1 MKFKPEQIKP
11 LLEELKHADIFRIAY
26 NAKKYNKMIIRH
38 GVYDDN
44 TRAWIT
50 KTDELAF
57 TYYDLNQKG
66 FSVDWKCYTD
76 LGHALNM
83 RELMDISSFITS
95 TLQEIGG

>member
-38 GVYDDN
+38 GLYDKN

-57 TYYDLNQKG
+57 TYYDLDQKG
-66 FSVDWKCYTD
+66 YRTATNICWFHGVTIIDKKEM
-76 LGHALNM
+76 H
-83 RELMDISSFITS
+83 
-95 TLQEIGG
+95 

>member
-1 MKFKPEQIKP
+1 MKFKNEQIKP

-57 TYYDLNQKG
+57 TYYDLDQKG
-66 FSVDWKCYTD
+66 YRTATNICWFHGVTIIDKKEM
-76 LGHALNM
+76 H
-83 RELMDISSFITS
+83 
-95 TLQEIGG
+95 